1 VKKNKSKRMI
11 GITGGIGSGKSVVS
25 DYLRSLG
32 YAVIDADVVARE
44 AVMPGE
50 PALLKIAEAFG
61 NDVISEDGTLN
72 RAALA
77 QKAFANQKNTDLL
90 NSITHEDIG
99 RRVDA
104 IIEKV
109 FENADLVFYDAPLM
123 FETGMSSKCDEVWL
137 ITADEQTRL
146 ERVMKRDRVSDAD
159 IRARMDKQ
167 MPEAE
172 KMNRADLIIKNIGT
186 KEDLIYAV
194 DAALQR
200 LRVKPAMTRIQIQCQ

>member
-1 VKKNKSKRMI
+1 MNSNKRVI

-25 DYLRSLG
+25 NYLRSLG
-32 YAVIDADVVARE
+32 YALIDADELARE

-50 PALLKIAEAFG
+50 PALVKIAEAFG
-61 NDVISEDGTLN
+61 NGVIATDGTLD

-104 IIEKV
+104 IIKKV
-109 FENADLVFYDAPLM
+109 FENTDLVFYDAPLM
-123 FETGMSSKCDEVWL
+123 FETGTSSKCDEIWL

-172 KMNRADLIIKNIGT
+172 KMKRADLIIKNVGT
-186 KEDLIYAV
+186 KEDLYYAV
-194 DAALQR
+194 DVALQR
-200 LRVKPAMTRIQIQCQ
+200 FPPTRE

>member
-1 VKKNKSKRMI
+1 VLNDKSKRVI

-25 DYLRSLG
+25 DYLRSQG
-32 YAVIDADVVARE
+32 YAVIDADEVARE

-50 PALLKIAEAFG
+50 PALAKISEAFG
-61 NDVISEDGTLN
+61 DDVILSDGSLD

-77 QKAFANQKNTDLL
+77 KKAFANKKNTDLL

-109 FENADLVFYDAPLM
+109 FQNANNNLVFYDAPLI
-123 FETGMSSKCDEVWL
+123 FESGMSARFDEVWL
-137 ITADEQTRL
+137 ITADAHTRL
-146 ERVMKRDRVSDAD
+146 KRAALRDKAPEAE
-159 IRARMDKQ
+159 IKARMDKQ
-167 MPEAE
+167 MPEHE
-172 KMNRADLIIKNIGT
+172 KAKMADIIIKNNGT

-194 DAALQR
+194 EIALQR
-200 LRVKPAMTRIQIQCQ
+200 L

>member
-1 VKKNKSKRMI
+1 MNSSKRVI

-25 DYLRSLG
+25 DYLRSRG
-32 YAVIDADVVARE
+32 YAVIDADEVAR
-44 AVMPGE
+44 ATVMPGE
-50 PALLKIAEAFG
+50 PALVKIAETFG
-61 NDVISEDGTLN
+61 NDVIFEDGTLD

-90 NSITHEDIG
+90 NSITHADIG

-109 FENADLVFYDAPLM
+109 FENADIVFYDAPLM

-137 ITADEQTRL
+137 ITADEDVRL
-146 ERVMKRDRVSDAD
+146 KRVMKRDRSSEAD
-159 IRARMDKQ
+159 IRARMEKQ

-172 KMNRADLIIKNIGT
+172 KMKRADLIIKNVGT

-200 LRVKPAMTRIQIQCQ
+200 LRPTSRNIGLRVELF